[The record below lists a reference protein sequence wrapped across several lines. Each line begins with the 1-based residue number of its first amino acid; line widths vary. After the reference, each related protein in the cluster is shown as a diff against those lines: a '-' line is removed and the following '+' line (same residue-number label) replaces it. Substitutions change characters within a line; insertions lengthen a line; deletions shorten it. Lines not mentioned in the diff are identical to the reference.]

1 LEVEATGDRAR
12 AENWFKKYDGNV
24 PVDIEPVFSFA
35 REVK

>member
-1 LEVEATGDRAR
+1 MP
-12 AENWFKKYDGNV
+12 AELKSALAAASSV